1 MEGLLKKLNSHGVWK
16 DRYGQLSNAFFMT
29 YKPKNK
35 KPTSEIKETIDL
47 RQTESVIIEGDT
59 LKVTMDDGEVM
70 VFKGDS
76 LQLWL
81 FAIQTR
87 MEWIAKEADKHNS
100 KSLTDMK
107 RVHISGMLKK
117 KSHNKYQGF
126 QVGVVSASRVTGLIC
141 IVGSICRSGGKVS
154 QVLQER
160 KRRK

>member
-47 RQTESVIIEGDT
+47 RQTESVIIEGDV

-70 VFKGDS
+70 TFKGDS

-87 MEWIAKEADKHNS
+87 MEWIAREADKHNS
-100 KSLTDMK
+100 KSLTDTK
-107 RVHISGMLKK
+107 RVHISGLLKK

-126 QVGVVSASRVTGLIC
+126 QVIKFDGTVLCRYIIL
-141 IVGSICRSGGKVS
+141 IVGTLCGSGRQVS
-154 QVLQER
+154 QVLQEG
-160 KRRK
+160 K